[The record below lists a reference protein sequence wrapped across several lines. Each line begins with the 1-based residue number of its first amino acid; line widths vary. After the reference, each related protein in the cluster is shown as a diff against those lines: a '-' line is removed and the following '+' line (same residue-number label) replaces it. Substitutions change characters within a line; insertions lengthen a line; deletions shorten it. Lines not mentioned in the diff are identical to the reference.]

1 MWGWVGVAFS
11 IFNSARQRF
20 GQEKKMKVGL
30 FYHSRQLVLTLT
42 CIMTYVHRPTY
53 HLELLGEEE
62 EEGRRTE
69 GNACLGSGKSRV
81 LPS

>member
-1 MWGWVGVAFS
+1 
-11 IFNSARQRF
+11 
-20 GQEKKMKVGL
+20 MKVGL
-30 FYHSRQLVLTLT
+30 FYPSRQLVLTLT
-42 CIMTYVHRPTY
+42 CIMTYIHQPTY
-53 HLELLGEEE
+53 HLELLGEE